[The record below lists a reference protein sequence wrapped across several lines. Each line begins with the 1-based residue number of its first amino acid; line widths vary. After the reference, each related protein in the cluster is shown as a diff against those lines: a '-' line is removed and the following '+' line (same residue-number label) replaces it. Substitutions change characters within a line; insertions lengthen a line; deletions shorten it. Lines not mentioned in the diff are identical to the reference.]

1 MKYINKMNSTLTIRV
16 PKSWEV
22 VHPIVCKYFA
32 DNDVNY
38 KYNECGVFR
47 DSDPIAY
54 YQVDDDD
61 TMFVI
66 SVYKETVLYDNGH
79 DTILKFARYG
89 SDGMLMLSMCRELEH
104 ILLDKP
110 AIACIP
116 GECSFDDL

>member
-1 MKYINKMNSTLTIRV
+1 MNSALTIRV

-32 DNDVNY
+32 DKDVKY
-38 KYNECGVFR
+38 KYDKCGVFR

-54 YQVDDDD
+54 YKVDDDD

-66 SVYKETVLYDNGH
+66 SVYKEAVLYDN
-79 DTILKFARYG
+79 DYDIILKLARYG
-89 SDGMLMLSMCRELEH
+89 GDGMLMLSMCLDLEN

-110 AIACIP
+110 MPPLQIACIP
-116 GECSFDDL
+116 GECNFDDLM